1 MQAPARPVGETL
13 RNRASP
19 MPSPGRKTRR
29 ASLRFSQELDE
40 LLQWEGLSAIERLAI
55 NGFEDDHFSDTSEH
69 SVAVRRSFDNEH
81 DPFLHDEASN
91 DFSELS
97 TMLESAKKKL
107 EVSNENLQT
116 RLEY

>member
-1 MQAPARPVGETL
+1 MQASARAIGEAL
-13 RNRASP
+13 RNRALPKHSP
-19 MPSPGRKTRR
+19 NREQRR

-55 NGFEDDHFSDTSEH
+55 NDFEDDHLSDTSEPG
-69 SVAVRRSFDNEH
+69 VVIRGSFEDER
-81 DPFLHDEASN
+81 DSFPHDEASN

-107 EVSNENLQT
+107 EVGNDNFQT
-116 RLEY
+116 